1 MKSDVEFSVFDI
13 LGQSLERLWKPGMEA
28 IKLRLNHNVQTVEEI
43 PFAAERAGYQI
54 PYVDLPMRVSGFSQV
69 IEGKPHILVNRTKPP
84 SHTTFTIAHEL
95 AHHQLQLNPSRNND
109 QAAQPLNTATEF
121 EANMFASVLVA
132 TTTSDSSKCLRTIPK
147 CVRIARV
154 STRFAK
160 S

>member
-69 IEGKPHILVNRTKPP
+69 IEGKPHIVVNRTKPY
-84 SHTTFTIAHEL
+84 HVHDCT
-95 AHHQLQLNPSRNND
+95 
-109 QAAQPLNTATEF
+109 
-121 EANMFASVLVA
+121 
-132 TTTSDSSKCLRTIPK
+132 
-147 CVRIARV
+147 
-154 STRFAK
+154 
-160 S
+160 